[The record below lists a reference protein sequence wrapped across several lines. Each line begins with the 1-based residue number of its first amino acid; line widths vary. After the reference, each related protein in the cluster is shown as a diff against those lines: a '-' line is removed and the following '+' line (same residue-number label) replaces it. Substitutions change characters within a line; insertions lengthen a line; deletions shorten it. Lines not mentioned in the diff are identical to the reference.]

1 MILYKEHKQM
11 IIMEKMLCL
20 LSSPLIMIWFKFYIL
35 ILVIQKSRRIIIEKL
50 ILIKFGNEY
59 IGRCFQ

>member
-1 MILYKEHKQM
+1 M